1 MSRKHKKRNSLK
13 EVINEIKDRKV
24 NELANSLARL
34 NKKRKNENV
43 ETNYQFQEL
52 DDISG

>member
-1 MSRKHKKRNSLK
+1 MSRKYKKRNSLK

-34 NKKRKNENV
+34 NKIKNENV

-52 DDISG
+52 DDTSG